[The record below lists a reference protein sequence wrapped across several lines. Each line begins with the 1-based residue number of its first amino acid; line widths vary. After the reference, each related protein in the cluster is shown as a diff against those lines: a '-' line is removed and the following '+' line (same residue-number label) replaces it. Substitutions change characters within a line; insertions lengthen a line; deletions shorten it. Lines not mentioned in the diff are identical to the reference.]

1 MHDFGFLNSKCAF
14 PEAAS
19 PEMAE
24 LGLQRWLETVHAGE
38 ETGLTGLA
46 DFARQMAEDSL
57 GRKLLETVFGNS
69 PFLTSLILKDPAF
82 FRHLIEQ
89 GPVSVMKET
98 LAEFGQNL
106 PDHPDDDILARYL
119 RIAKRRTALT
129 VALADITG
137 VWPLLQVTGAL
148 SDFADGALRLTAAHV
163 LREARKQ
170 GTLPLKYPDDPE
182 RESGL
187 IIIAMG
193 KLGSRELNYS
203 SDIDLIVL
211 FDPDRT
217 ETDEP
222 ENLQN
227 RFVRL
232 TKKLVRL
239 IDERTADGYVFRTDL
254 RLRPD
259 PGVTPVALS
268 VAGAETYYESL
279 GQNWER
285 AAMIKARP
293 VAGDIEAGEAFLKR
307 LTPFIWR
314 KNLDFAAI
322 QDIQSIKRQIH
333 AHRGGAEIAVGGH
346 NIKLGRGGIREIE
359 FFAQTQQLI
368 WGGRQADLRSP
379 VTCETLSALAKAG
392 HCTKDIAQDLIS
404 AYEFLRRL
412 EHRLQMINDE
422 QTQVLPEDPG
432 EIEKIG
438 VFMGFSGLKDFSA
451 ELTRHL
457 TLVQKH
463 YGDLFDEAPT
473 LTGIANDDD
482 EGPGNLVFT
491 GGDPDPETLA
501 TLRALGFENPETVDA
516 SVRGWHHGRVR
527 ATRSKRAREIL
538 TELMPVLLKAI
549 GKTPAPDIAL
559 LRFDG
564 FLSRLPA
571 GVQLF
576 SMFQANLH
584 LLDLVAEIMGKAPRL
599 ADHLSNR
606 PAILDSVLTQDFF
619 DPPPPKRALVEE
631 LKELLGRT
639 EHFEQKLDISRRW
652 NTDRRFQV
660 GVQCL
665 RGTIQ
670 PGDAGLAFSN
680 IAEAAVAGLFPAI
693 EEEFAVKHGRL
704 PGGDAEHGSLAVLAL
719 GKLGSR
725 EITAASD
732 LDLVFVYTTPGADA
746 ANTIHSDGDQPLD
759 AVHYYN
765 RLSQRLING
774 LTALTSEGLL
784 YEVDMR
790 LRPSGAK
797 GPIATSLEGFEQY
810 HAESAWTWEH
820 LALTRARTILGPPE
834 LCQRLTNA
842 IRGILTTPR
851 DADTLLRDVADMR
864 ARLDG
869 ERHTECIWA
878 LKHLRGGLVDI
889 EFMVQYLTLKH
900 APGNPDLLGLGTR
913 ATLVALIEGGH
924 LESDDGQTLT
934 DALDLWQGLQGLL
947 ALTIK
952 DEVTPERED
961 DISKALREDLVRVAN
976 GVPGGAPSQAADF
989 EQLRETI
996 GNRADKVY
1004 ALFRDLIENPAAALP
1019 PTETDK
1025 HKEKTP

>member
-1 MHDFGFLNSKCAF
+1 MHDFWFLNSKCTL
-14 PEAAS
+14 PQAAS

-24 LGLQRWLETVHAGE
+24 LGLERWLETAQAIE
-38 ETGLTGLA
+38 ETGESNLT
-46 DFARQMAEDSL
+46 DFARQMTEDSL
-57 GRKLLETVFGNS
+57 GLNLLEAVFGNS
-69 PFLTSLILKDPAF
+69 PFLTSVILKDPVF
-82 FRHLIEQ
+82 FRRLIEH
-89 GPVSVMKET
+89 GPDAAMGEILGDT
-98 LAEFGQNL
+98 GQNP
-106 PDHPDDDILARYL
+106 PDLAGDDELARYL

-137 VWPLLQVTGAL
+137 IWPLQQVTGAL
-148 SDFADGALRLTAAHV
+148 SAFAEGALQLAAVHV
-163 LREARKQ
+163 LNEARKQ
-170 GTLPLKYPDDPE
+170 GALPLKFPDDPE

-211 FDPDRT
+211 FDPERI
-217 ETDEP
+217 ETDQP
-222 ENLQN
+222 EELQN

-239 IDERTADGYVFRTDL
+239 IDERTPDGYVFRTDL

-307 LTPFIWR
+307 LKPFIWR
-314 KNLDFAAI
+314 KYLDFAAI

-333 AHRGGAEIAVGGH
+333 THRGGEKIAVGGH

-359 FFAQTQQLI
+359 FFTQTQQLI
-368 WGGRQADLRSP
+368 WGGRLAELRSP
-379 VTCETLSALAKAG
+379 VTCETLDALVETG
-392 HCTKDIAQDLIS
+392 HCKKDTADDLKN
-404 AYEFLRRL
+404 AYEFLRLL

-422 QTQVLPEDPG
+422 QTQVLPDDPDG
-432 EIEKIG
+432 IEKIG
-438 VFMGFSGLKDFSA
+438 VFMGFAGAGDFST

-457 TLVQKH
+457 STVQKH
-463 YGDLFDEAPT
+463 YGDLFDEAPA
-473 LTGIANDDD
+473 LTGRSHDGDD
-482 EGPGNLVFT
+482 GPDNLVFT
-491 GGDPDPETLA
+491 GSDPDPETLA
-501 TLRALGFENPETVDA
+501 TLRALGFKNPETADA

-549 GKTPAPDIAL
+549 GRTAAPDVAF

-564 FLSRLPA
+564 FLARLPA

-584 LLDLVAEIMGKAPRL
+584 LLDLLAEIMGKAPRL

-606 PAILDSVLTQDFF
+606 PAVLDSVLTQDFF
-619 DPPPPKRALVEE
+619 DPPPPKSALLEE
-631 LKELLGRT
+631 LTDLLGRT
-639 EHFEQKLDISRRW
+639 DHFEQKLDISRRW
-652 NTDRRFQV
+652 NADRRFQV

-665 RGTIQ
+665 GGTFR
-670 PGDAGLAFSN
+670 PCDAGPAFSN
-680 IAEAAVAGLFPAI
+680 IAEAAVTGLFPTI

-704 PGGDAEHGSLAVLAL
+704 PGSDADCGSLAVLAM

-732 LDLVFVYTTPGADA
+732 LDLVFLYAIPGDDVPA
-746 ANTIHSDGDQPLD
+746 TILSDGDRPLD
-759 AVHYYN
+759 AVRYYN

-774 LTALTSEGLL
+774 LTAPTSEGLL

-797 GPIATSLEGFEQY
+797 GPIATSLEGFVQY

-820 LALTRARTILGPPE
+820 LALTRARTIFGPPE
-834 LCQRLTNA
+834 LCQRLNDS
-842 IRGILTTPR
+842 IHDILTSPR
-851 DADTLLRDVADMR
+851 DADTLLGDVADMR
-864 ARLDG
+864 ARLDAD
-869 ERHTECIWA
+869 RHTDCIWA

-889 EFMVQYLTLKH
+889 EFIAQYLTLKH
-900 APGNPDLLGLGTR
+900 APDHPDLLGLGTR
-913 ATLVALIEGGH
+913 ATLEALIKAK
-924 LESDDGQTLT
+924 LLAVDAGQTLT
-934 DALDLWQGLQGLL
+934 EALDLWQGLQGLL
-947 ALTIK
+947 ALTIQG
-952 DEVTPERED
+952 EVTQASEE
-961 DISKALREDLVRVAN
+961 DISKALKADLLRVA
-976 GVPGGAPSQAADF
+976 GEVPQDASGRATDF
-989 EQLRETI
+989 DQLKASIR
-996 GNRADKVY
+996 NRAGEVY
-1004 ALFRDLIENPAAALP
+1004 ALYQELIEIPAAAFP
-1019 PTETDK
+1019 PRPMDK
-1025 HKEKTP
+1025 QKEAAP

>member
-1 MHDFGFLNSKCAF
+1 
-14 PEAAS
+14 
-19 PEMAE
+19 MAE
-24 LGLQRWLETVHAGE
+24 LGLERWLEIAHAGE
-38 ETGLTGLA
+38 EKDLTGLA
-46 DFARQMAEDSL
+46 DFAQQMAEDSL
-57 GRKLLETVFGNS
+57 GRNLLGTVFGNS
-69 PFLTSLILKDPAF
+69 PFLTSVILKDPAF
-82 FRHLIEQ
+82 FRCLIEQ
-89 GPVSVMKET
+89 GPDAAMMEILEDS
-98 LAEFGQNL
+98 GQNP
-106 PDHPDDDILARYL
+106 PDHPDDDSLARYL
-119 RIAKRRTALT
+119 RIAKQRTSLT

-137 VWPLLQVTGAL
+137 VWPLQQVTGAL
-148 SDFADGALRLTAAHV
+148 SSFADGALRLAAAHV
-163 LREARKQ
+163 LNEAGKQ

-211 FDPDRT
+211 FDPDRID
-217 ETDEP
+217 TDEP
-222 ENLQN
+222 GDLQN

-259 PGVTPVALS
+259 PGVTPIALS
-268 VAGAETYYESL
+268 VTGAVNYYESL

-333 AHRGGAEIAVGGH
+333 AHRGGAKIAVGGH

-368 WGGRQADLRSP
+368 WGGRLADLRSP
-379 VTCETLSALAKAG
+379 VTCETLGTLAEAG
-392 HCTKDIAQDLIS
+392 HCTKDTAQDLIS

-412 EHRLQMINDE
+412 EHRLQMVNDE
-422 QTQVLPEDPG
+422 QTQVVAEDPC

-438 VFMGFSGLKDFSA
+438 VFMGFSGTEDFSA
-451 ELTRHL
+451 ELTRQL
-457 TLVQKH
+457 SRVQKH
-463 YGDLFDEAPT
+463 YGDLFDAAPT
-473 LTGIANDDD
+473 LAGNIVDGD
-482 EGPGNLVFT
+482 EGPANLVFT

-501 TLRALGFENPETVDA
+501 TLRTLGFEKPETVDA

-538 TELMPVLLKAI
+538 TELMPVLLQAI
-549 GKTPAPDIAL
+549 GNTPAPDVAF

-599 ADHLSNR
+599 ANHLSNR
-606 PAILDSVLTQDFF
+606 PGILDSVLTQDFF
-619 DPPPPKRALVEE
+619 DPPPPKPALVEE
-631 LKELLGRT
+631 LKGLLAHT
-639 EHFEQKLDISRRW
+639 EHFEQKLDINRRW
-652 NTDRRFQV
+652 NADRRFQV

-665 RGTIQ
+665 HGTLR
-670 PGDAGLAFSN
+670 PGDAGRAFSN
-680 IAEAAVAGLFPAI
+680 IAEAAVAGLFPAV
-693 EEEFAVKHGRL
+693 EEEFAVKHGRI
-704 PGGDAEHGSLAVLAL
+704 PGGDADRGSLAVLAL

-732 LDLVFVYTTPGADA
+732 LDLVFVYTTPGNDA
-746 ANTIHSDGDQPLD
+746 PNAIFSDGNQPLD
-759 AVHYYN
+759 AVRYYN

-790 LRPSGAK
+790 LRPSGAQ

-810 HAESAWTWEH
+810 HASSAWTWEH
-820 LALTRARTILGPPE
+820 LALTRARTILGSPK
-834 LCQRLTNA
+834 LCQRLTDA
-842 IRGILTTPR
+842 IRDILTRPR
-851 DADTLLRDVADMR
+851 DGDALLRDVADMR
-864 ARLDG
+864 SRVDAD
-869 ERHTECIWA
+869 RHTDCIWA

-889 EFMVQYLTLKH
+889 EFMVHYLTLKH
-900 APGNPDLLGLGTR
+900 APGYPDLLGLGTR
-913 ATLVALIEGGH
+913 ATLVALIEGG
-924 LESDDGQTLT
+924 LLAADAGETLT
-934 DALDLWQGLQGLL
+934 DALDLWQGLQGHL
-947 ALTIK
+947 ALTIEG
-952 DEVTPERED
+952 EVTSASEE
-961 DISKALREDLVRVAN
+961 DISKALKEDLVRVA
-976 GVPGGAPSQAADF
+976 GGTFGQAAEF
-989 EQLRETI
+989 AQLKKTI
-996 GNRADKVY
+996 RIRADKVY
-1004 ALFRDLIENPAAALP
+1004 ALFQELIEIPAAELP
-1019 PTETDK
+1019 STEMDK